1 MPTPFNE
8 LELSIYEHLL
18 LIRIKFTG
26 VYKETVR
33 KKQRY
38 QFLCKFSLVDNSPKN
53 FKKYVISDK
62 GNMYLRYKRRS
73 SFRFWIPVIISL
85 LALLSS
91 YDESFY
97 SESITITSTAIEK
110 YIGKL
115 GCLSLNGIL
124 ITS

>member
-33 KKQRY
+33 QKPRY
-38 QFLCKFSLVDNSPKN
+38 QFLCKFSLVDSSPKN
-53 FKKYVISDK
+53 FDK

-73 SFRFWIPVIISL
+73 SFRFWIPVIISI

-91 YDESFY
+91 YDVYTNPFIQKVLQSLAQLLKN
-97 SESITITSTAIEK
+97 I
-110 YIGKL
+110 L
-115 GCLSLNGIL
+115 GS
-124 ITS
+124 

>member
-33 KKQRY
+33 QKPRY
-38 QFLCKFSLVDNSPKN
+38 QFLCKFSLVDSSPKN

-73 SFRFWIPVIISL
+73 SFRFWIPVIISI

-91 YDESFY
+91 YDVYTNPFIQKVLQSLAQLLKN
-97 SESITITSTAIEK
+97 I
-110 YIGKL
+110 L
-115 GCLSLNGIL
+115 GSYDASL
-124 ITS
+124 

>member
-53 FKKYVISDK
+53 FKNTSLATKGICIYVTNAVVLFVS
-62 GNMYLRYKRRS
+62 GYL
-73 SFRFWIPVIISL
+73 
-85 LALLSS
+85 
-91 YDESFY
+91 
-97 SESITITSTAIEK
+97 
-110 YIGKL
+110 
-115 GCLSLNGIL
+115 
-124 ITS
+124 

>member
-38 QFLCKFSLVDNSPKN
+38 Q
-53 FKKYVISDK
+53 
-62 GNMYLRYKRRS
+62 RRS

-91 YDESFY
+91 YDVYTNPFIQKVLQSLAQLLKN
-97 SESITITSTAIEK
+97 I
-110 YIGKL
+110 L
-115 GCLSLNGIL
+115 GS
-124 ITS
+124 

>member
-26 VYKETVR
+26 VYKET
-33 KKQRY
+33 
-38 QFLCKFSLVDNSPKN
+38 
-53 FKKYVISDK
+53 

-73 SFRFWIPVIISL
+73 SFRFWIPVIISI

-91 YDESFY
+91 YDVYTNPF
-97 SESITITSTAIEK
+97 IQK
-110 YIGKL
+110 VL
-115 GCLSLNGIL
+115 QSLAQLLKNIMEN
-124 ITS
+124 

>member
-8 LELSIYEHLL
+8 LELSISEHLL

-33 KKQRY
+33 QKPRY
-38 QFLCKFSLVDNSPKN
+38 QFLCKFSLVDSSPKN

-73 SFRFWIPVIISL
+73 SFRFWIPVIISI

-91 YDESFY
+91 YDVYTNPFIQKVLQSLAQLLKN
-97 SESITITSTAIEK
+97 I
-110 YIGKL
+110 L
-115 GCLSLNGIL
+115 GS
-124 ITS
+124 